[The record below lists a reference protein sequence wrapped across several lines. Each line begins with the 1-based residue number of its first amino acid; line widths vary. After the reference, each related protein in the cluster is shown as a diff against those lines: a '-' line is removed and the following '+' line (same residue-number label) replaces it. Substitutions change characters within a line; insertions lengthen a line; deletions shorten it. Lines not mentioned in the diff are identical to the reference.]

1 MRHSFLSR
9 KSRAS
14 SNMFTSRPWRKRK
27 EFPMQRN
34 LQAIWMVARREFVD
48 QFRDWRIVVPMLLLV
63 SLFPFIADDTTRQAI
78 SFMNRY
84 GGDLIL
90 DNLIPFVVLVIG
102 FFPLS
107 FTLVVALESFVGEKE
122 RGTIEPLLSSP
133 IEDTHMYMGKLL
145 VGIATPL
152 VFSYASIGIY
162 LILVSQRNVQ
172 FPSPY
177 MLALILLL
185 TFAHAVLMV
194 SSAIIISVQATSIR
208 AANLLA
214 SFVVVPVAFLLQG
227 ETVLIFWGN
236 EDVLW
241 YAIVGVT
248 LLATLLVRLGLS
260 HFRREYLLGR
270 EIDTVNFKWLGRT
283 FRNRFKGQASSIGEW
298 YRTELPITLRQL
310 RQPLMIVIALGV
322 IAGIVSYMW
331 VVTNVPSYID
341 LSPERIDEFRTFIA
355 DNLTNLDSL
364 GERLPAPVL
373 FYHNARTTVAFL
385 LLGLVSFGTLGLTLF
400 IGNIALVGGVL
411 GAAQLVGYSP
421 LLAFAVGILP
431 HGIFE
436 LSAILLATAAMLK
449 VGAQLVTPQPDK
461 SLGEILLLS
470 LVDWFRDFVGIVLPF
485 LALAAL
491 IEIYLTPLLIKLA
504 FPYL

>member
-1 MRHSFLSR
+1 
-9 KSRAS
+9 
-14 SNMFTSRPWRKRK
+14 
-27 EFPMQRN
+27 MQRN
-34 LQAIWMVARREFVD
+34 LSAIWMVAQREFTD
-48 QFRDWRIVVPMLLLV
+48 QFRDWRIVLPMFLLV
-63 SLFPFIADDTTRQAI
+63 TLFPFIADDTTRQAVN
-78 SFMNRY
+78 FMNRF

-133 IEDTHMYMGKLL
+133 IEDKHMYFGKLL
-145 VGIATPL
+145 VGITTPL
-152 VFSYASIGIY
+152 VFSFASIGIY
-162 LILVSQRNVQ
+162 LILVSRRDVE
-172 FPSPY
+172 FPSAY
-177 MLALILLL
+177 MLSLILLL

-194 SSAIIISVQATSIR
+194 SSAIVISVQATTIR

-214 SFVVVPVAFLLQG
+214 SFIVVPVAFLLQG
-227 ETVLIFWGN
+227 ETILIFWGN

-241 YAIVGVT
+241 FAIIGVT
-248 LLATLLVRLGLS
+248 LLAALLVRLGLS

-270 EIDTVNFKWLGRT
+270 EIDTINLKWIGRT
-283 FRNRFKGQASSIGEW
+283 FRGRFKGQATSIREW
-298 YRTELPITLRQL
+298 YRTELPISLKEL
-310 RQPLMIVIALGV
+310 RQPLMIVVGLGFV
-322 IAGIVSYMW
+322 AGVVSYVW
-331 VVTNVPSYID
+331 VVRNVPAFVD

-373 FYHNARTTVAFL
+373 FFHNARTTVAFL

-400 IGNIALVGGVL
+400 IGNIALVGGVM

-421 LLAFAVGILP
+421 VLAFAAGILP

-436 LSAILLATAAMLK
+436 LTAIFLATAAMLK

-461 SLGEILLLS
+461 GLGEIVLIALA
-470 LVDWFRDFVGIVLPF
+470 DWFRIFVGIVLPF
-485 LALAAL
+485 LAIAAL
-491 IEIYLTPLLIKLA
+491 IEIYLTPMLIKMA

>member
-1 MRHSFLSR
+1 MR
-9 KSRAS
+9 
-14 SNMFTSRPWRKRK
+14 
-27 EFPMQRN
+27 RN
-34 LQAIWMVARREFVD
+34 LSAVWMVAQREFTD
-48 QFRDWRIVVPMLLLV
+48 QFRDWRIVVPMFLLV
-63 SLFPFIADDTTRQAI
+63 TLFPFIADDATRQAVR
-78 SFMNRY
+78 FMNRF

-133 IEDTHMYMGKLL
+133 IEDRHMYLGKLL
-145 VGIATPL
+145 VGITTPL
-152 VFSYASIGIY
+152 VFSFVSICIY
-162 LILVSQRNVQ
+162 LALVARRDVA
-172 FPSPY
+172 FPSAY
-177 MLALILLL
+177 MLTLIFML

-194 SSAIIISVQATSIR
+194 SSAIVISIQSTSIR

-214 SFVVVPVAFLLQG
+214 SFIVVPVAFLLQG

-241 YAIVGVT
+241 YAILGVT

-270 EIDTVNFKWLGRT
+270 EIDTINFKWMGRM
-283 FRNRFKGQASSIGEW
+283 FRDRFRGQANTIREW
-298 YRTELPITLRQL
+298 YRTELPSSLRQL
-310 RQPLMIVIALGV
+310 RQPLLIVIGLG
-322 IAGIVSYMW
+322 ILAGIVSYLW
-331 VVTNVPSYID
+331 VITNVPAYIS
-341 LSPERIDEFRTFIA
+341 LSPDRIGEFRTFIA
-355 DNLTNLDSL
+355 DNLNNLDSL
-364 GERLPAPVL
+364 GERLPAPIL
-373 FYHNARTTVAFL
+373 FYHNARTTVIFL
-385 LLGLVSFGTLGLTLF
+385 LLGLLSFGTLGLTLF

-411 GAAQLVGYSP
+411 GAAQLVGFSP
-421 LLAFAVGILP
+421 LLAFAAGILP

-436 LSAILLATAAMLK
+436 LSAIFLATAATLK

-461 SLGEILLLS
+461 SLGEILLIS
-470 LVDWFRDFVGIVLPF
+470 LADWFRVFIGIVLPF
-485 LALAAL
+485 LAIAAL
-491 IEIYLTPLLIKLA
+491 IEIYLTPVLIKLA

>member
-1 MRHSFLSR
+1 
-9 KSRAS
+9 
-14 SNMFTSRPWRKRK
+14 
-27 EFPMQRN
+27 MQRN
-34 LQAIWMVARREFVD
+34 LSSIWMVARREFTD
-48 QFRDWRIVVPMLLLV
+48 QFRDWRIVVPMFVLV
-63 SLFPFIADDTTRQAI
+63 TLFPFIADDTTRQAVN
-78 SFMNRY
+78 FMNRF

-90 DNLIPFVVLVIG
+90 DHLIPFVVLVIG

-133 IEDTHMYMGKLL
+133 LEDTHLYLGKLL
-145 VGIATPL
+145 VGITTPL

-162 LILVSQRNVQ
+162 LIMVSRRDVA

-194 SSAIIISVQATSIR
+194 SSAIVISIQSTTIR
-208 AANLLA
+208 SANLLA

-227 ETVLIFWGN
+227 ETILIFWGN
-236 EDVLW
+236 EDILW

-248 LLATLLVRLGLS
+248 LLSILLVRLGLS

-270 EIDTVNFKWLGRT
+270 EIDTLNFKLIGRT
-283 FRNRFKGQASSIGEW
+283 FRDRFKGQAKSVFEW
-298 YRTELPITLRQL
+298 YRIELPITLRQL
-310 RQPLMIVIALGV
+310 LQPLLVVLGLGLITAIVTYVWV
-322 IAGIVSYMW
+322 IIK
-331 VVTNVPSYID
+331 VPGYIQ
-341 LSPERIDEFRTFIA
+341 LTPERVVEFRTFIA
-355 DNLTNLDSL
+355 ENLTNLDSL
-364 GERLPAPVL
+364 GERLPAPIL

-411 GAAQLVGYSP
+411 GAAHLVGYSP
-421 LLAFAVGILP
+421 LLAFAAGIMP

-436 LSAILLATAAMLK
+436 LSAVFLATAAMLK
-449 VGAQLVTPQPDK
+449 VGAQLVTPQSDK

-470 LVDWFRDFVGIVLPF
+470 LADWFRIFVGVVLPL
-485 LALAAL
+485 LAIAAL
-491 IEIYLTPLLIKLA
+491 IEIYVTPLLIKLA

>member
-1 MRHSFLSR
+1 MQHNLS
-9 KSRAS
+9 
-14 SNMFTSRPWRKRK
+14 
-27 EFPMQRN
+27 
-34 LQAIWMVARREFVD
+34 AIWMVARREFTD

-63 SLFPFIADDTTRQAI
+63 TLFPFIADDTTRQAVN
-78 SFMNRY
+78 FMNRY

-133 IEDTHMYMGKLL
+133 LEDSHMYLGKLL
-145 VGIATPL
+145 VGITTPL
-152 VFSYASIGIY
+152 VFSFVSIAIY
-162 LILVSQRNVQ
+162 LVLVSRRDVE
-172 FPSPY
+172 FPTAY
-177 MLALILLL
+177 MLTLIFLL
-185 TFAHAVLMV
+185 TAAHAVLMV
-194 SSAIIISVQATSIR
+194 SSAIVISVQATTIR
-208 AANLLA
+208 SANLLA

-227 ETVLIFWGN
+227 ETILIFWGN

-241 YAIVGVT
+241 YAIAGVA

-270 EIDTVNFKWLGRT
+270 EIDTLNFKQIGRT
-283 FRNRFKGQASSIGEW
+283 FRGRFKGEATSVRDW
-298 YRTELPITLRQL
+298 YLHELPVTVQQL
-310 RQPLMIVIALGV
+310 RQPLIIIIGLALLAGLLSYSWVI
-322 IAGIVSYMW
+322 
-331 VVTNVPSYID
+331 TNVPGYIQ
-341 LSPERIDEFRTFIA
+341 LTPERVFEFRTFIA
-355 DNLTNLDSL
+355 DNLTNLDTL

-373 FYHNARTTVAFL
+373 FYHNARTTIVFL
-385 LLGLVSFGTLGLTLF
+385 LLGLVSFGTLGLALF
-400 IGNIALVGGVL
+400 IGNIALVGGVM

-421 LLAFAVGILP
+421 LLAFTAGILP

-436 LSAILLATAAMLK
+436 LTAIFLATAAMLK

-461 SLGEILLLS
+461 SLGESLLIS
-470 LVDWFRDFVGIVLPF
+470 LADWFRIFIGVVLPL
-485 LALAAL
+485 LAIAAL
-491 IEIYLTPLLIKLA
+491 IEIYITPMLIKLA

>member
-1 MRHSFLSR
+1 
-9 KSRAS
+9 
-14 SNMFTSRPWRKRK
+14 
-27 EFPMQRN
+27 MQRN
-34 LQAIWMVARREFVD
+34 LSAIWMVAQREFTD
-48 QFRDWRIVVPMLLLV
+48 QFRDWRIVVPMFLLV
-63 SLFPFIADDTTRQAI
+63 TLFPFIADDTTRQAVN
-78 SFMNRY
+78 FMNRF

-133 IEDTHMYMGKLL
+133 IEDRHMYLGKLL
-145 VGIATPL
+145 VGITTPL
-152 VFSYASIGIY
+152 VFSFISIGIY
-162 LILVSQRNVQ
+162 LILVSRRDVA

-177 MLALILLL
+177 MLSLISLL

-194 SSAIIISVQATSIR
+194 SSAIVISVQATTIR

-227 ETVLIFWGN
+227 ETILIFWGN

-248 LLATLLVRLGLS
+248 LLAVLLVRLGLS

-270 EIDTVNFKWLGRT
+270 EIDTVNLKWLGRT
-283 FRNRFKGQASSIGEW
+283 FRDRFIGQASSIREW
-298 YRTELPITLRQL
+298 YRNEIPVSLREL
-310 RQPLMIVIALGV
+310 RQPLWIVIGLGV
-322 IAGIVSYMW
+322 VAAIVSYWW
-331 VVTNVPSYID
+331 VIQNVPAYIE
-341 LSPERIDEFRTFIA
+341 LSPERIGEFRTFIA
-355 DNLTNLDSL
+355 DNLNNLDSL
-364 GERLPAPVL
+364 GERLPAPML
-373 FYHNARTTVAFL
+373 FLHNARTTIAFL

-400 IGNIALVGGVL
+400 IGNIALVGGVM

-421 LLAFAVGILP
+421 LLAFGAGILP

-436 LSAILLATAAMLK
+436 LSAIFLATAATLK

-461 SLGEILLLS
+461 GLGEILLVALA
-470 LVDWFRDFVGIVLPF
+470 DWFRIFIGVVLPF
-485 LALAAL
+485 LAIAAV
-491 IEIYLTPLLIKLA
+491 IEIYLTPVLIKLA

>member
-1 MRHSFLSR
+1 MRRNF
-9 KSRAS
+9 
-14 SNMFTSRPWRKRK
+14 RP
-27 EFPMQRN
+27 
-34 LQAIWMVARREFVD
+34 IWMVARREFLD
-48 QFRDWRIVVPMLLLV
+48 QFRDWRIIVPMLLLV
-63 SLFPFIADDTTRQAI
+63 TLFPFIADDATRQAVN
-78 SFMNRY
+78 FMNRF

-90 DNLIPFVVLVIG
+90 DRLVPFVVLVIG

-133 IEDTHMYMGKLL
+133 LEDRHMYLGKLL
-145 VGIATPL
+145 VGITTPL
-152 VFSYASIGIY
+152 VFSFASIVIY
-162 LILVSQRNVQ
+162 LMLIARRDVE
-172 FPSPY
+172 FPSAY
-177 MLALILLL
+177 MLALVFLL

-194 SSAIIISVQATSIR
+194 SSAIVISVQATTVR

-248 LLATLLVRLGLS
+248 LLAGLLIRLGLS

-270 EIDTVNFKWLGRT
+270 EVDTLNLKWIGRT
-283 FRNRFKGQASSIGEW
+283 FRDRFTGNARSISEW
-298 YRTELPITLRQL
+298 YRKEIPVTLRQL
-310 RQPLMIVIALGV
+310 RQPLLIVLALSLV
-322 IAGIVSYMW
+322 AVIVSYMW
-331 VVTNVPSYID
+331 VVENVPVY
-341 LSPERIDEFRTFIA
+341 LQLTPERIGEIRTFVTE
-355 DNLTNLDSL
+355 NLTNMDSL

-373 FYHNARTTVAFL
+373 FFHNARTTIVLL
-385 LLGLVSFGTLGLTLF
+385 LLGLVSFSTLGLTLF
-400 IGNIALVGGVL
+400 LGNIALIGGVL
-411 GAAQLVGYSP
+411 GAANLVGYSP
-421 LLAFAVGILP
+421 LLAFVVGVLP

-436 LSAILLATAAMLK
+436 LSAVFLATAAMLR

-461 SLGEILLLS
+461 SLGEMLLIS
-470 LVDWFRDFVGIVLPF
+470 LADWFRVFIGITLPF
-485 LALAAL
+485 LAIAAV
-491 IEIYLTPLLIKLA
+491 IEIYITPVLIKLA

>member
-1 MRHSFLSR
+1 
-9 KSRAS
+9 
-14 SNMFTSRPWRKRK
+14 
-27 EFPMQRN
+27 
-34 LQAIWMVARREFVD
+34 
-48 QFRDWRIVVPMLLLV
+48 
-63 SLFPFIADDTTRQAI
+63 
-78 SFMNRY
+78 
-84 GGDLIL
+84 
-90 DNLIPFVVLVIG
+90 VVLVIG

-133 IEDTHMYMGKLL
+133 IEDRYLYLGKLL
-145 VGIATPL
+145 VGITTPL

-162 LILVSQRNVQ
+162 LMLVSRRNVE
-172 FPSPY
+172 FPSAY

-194 SSAIIISVQATSIR
+194 SSAIVISVQATTIR

-241 YAIVGVT
+241 FAIIGVT
-248 LLATLLVRLGLS
+248 LLAVLLVRLGIS

-270 EIDTVNFKWLGRT
+270 EIDTINFKWIGRT
-283 FRNRFKGQASSIGEW
+283 FRNRFQGQARSIVEW

-310 RQPLMIVIALGV
+310 RQPLMIVIVLGI
-322 IAGIVSYMW
+322 IAGVASYLW
-331 VVTNVPSYID
+331 VVKNVPAYID
-341 LSPERIDEFRTFIA
+341 LTPERVDEFKTFIA

-373 FYHNARTTVAFL
+373 FYHNVRTTVAFL
-385 LLGLVSFGTLGLTLF
+385 LLGMVSFGTLGLTLF

-411 GAAQLVGYSP
+411 GAAHLVGYSP
-421 LLAFAVGILP
+421 LLAFASGILP

-436 LSAILLATAAMLK
+436 LTAIFLATAATLK
-449 VGAQLVTPQPDK
+449 VAAQLVTPQSDK
-461 SLGEILLLS
+461 SLGETLLLS
-470 LVDWFRDFVGIVLPF
+470 LADWFRIFVGIVLPF
-485 LALAAL
+485 LAIAAI
-491 IEIYLTPLLIKLA
+491 IEIYVTPLLIKLT

>member
-1 MRHSFLSR
+1 
-9 KSRAS
+9 
-14 SNMFTSRPWRKRK
+14 
-27 EFPMQRN
+27 MQRN
-34 LQAIWMVARREFVD
+34 LSAIWMVAQREFTD
-48 QFRDWRIVVPMLLLV
+48 QFRDWRIVVPMFLLV
-63 SLFPFIADDTTRQAI
+63 TLFPFIADDTTRQAVN
-78 SFMNRY
+78 FMNRF

-133 IEDTHMYMGKLL
+133 IEDKHMYLGKLL
-145 VGIATPL
+145 VGITTPL
-152 VFSYASIGIY
+152 VFSFASIGIY
-162 LILVSQRNVQ
+162 LMLVSRRDVE
-172 FPSPY
+172 FPSTY
-177 MLALILLL
+177 MLALIFLL

-194 SSAIIISVQATSIR
+194 SSAIVISVQATTIR

-214 SFVVVPVAFLLQG
+214 SFIVVPVAFLLQG
-227 ETVLIFWGN
+227 ETILIFWGN

-241 YAIVGVT
+241 FAILGVT
-248 LLATLLVRLGLS
+248 LLAALLVRLGLS

-270 EIDTVNFKWLGRT
+270 EIDTINLKWMGRT
-283 FRNRFKGQASSIGEW
+283 FSGRFKGQATSIRDW
-298 YRTELPITLRQL
+298 YRTELPLSLKEL
-310 RQPLMIVIALGV
+310 RQPLMIVVGLGIV
-322 IAGIVSYMW
+322 AAIVSYLW
-331 VVTNVPSYID
+331 VIRNVPAFVD
-341 LSPERIDEFRTFIA
+341 LSPERIGEFRTFIA

-373 FYHNARTTVAFL
+373 FLHNARTTVAFL

-400 IGNIALVGGVL
+400 IGNIALVGGVM

-421 LLAFAVGILP
+421 VLAFAAGILP

-436 LSAILLATAAMLK
+436 LTAIFLATAAMLK

-461 SLGEILLLS
+461 GLGEILLIALA
-470 LVDWFRDFVGIVLPF
+470 DWFRIFVGIVVPF
-485 LALAAL
+485 LAIAAL
-491 IEIYLTPLLIKLA
+491 IEIYLTPVLIKMA

>member
-1 MRHSFLSR
+1 MRHNFS
-9 KSRAS
+9 
-14 SNMFTSRPWRKRK
+14 P
-27 EFPMQRN
+27 
-34 LQAIWMVARREFVD
+34 IWMVAQREFTD
-48 QFRDWRIVVPMLLLV
+48 QFRDWRIVVPMFVLV
-63 SLFPFIADDTTRQAI
+63 TLFPFIADDTTRQAVN
-78 SFMNRY
+78 FMNRF
-84 GGDLIL
+84 GGSIIL
-90 DNLIPFVVLVIG
+90 DHLIPFVVLVIG

-133 IEDTHMYMGKLL
+133 IEDRHMYLGKLL
-145 VGIATPL
+145 VGITTPL

-162 LILVSQRNVQ
+162 LILVSHRNVQ
-172 FPSPY
+172 FPSVY
-177 MLALILLL
+177 MLALIFLL

-194 SSAIIISVQATSIR
+194 SSAIVISVQATTIR

-241 YAIVGVT
+241 FAIVAVT
-248 LLATLLVRLGLS
+248 LLAALLVRLGLS

-270 EIDTVNFKWLGRT
+270 EIDSINLKWVGRT
-283 FRNRFKGQASSIGEW
+283 FRDRFKGQATSIGQW
-298 YRTELPITLRQL
+298 YRIELPITLRQL
-310 RQPLMIVIALGV
+310 RQPLMVVTGLAIV
-322 IAGIVSYMW
+322 AGIASYMW
-331 VVTNVPSYID
+331 VVINVPTYID
-341 LSPERIDEFRTFIA
+341 LTPERIDQFKTFIA
-355 DNLTNLDSL
+355 DNLTNLNSL
-364 GERLPAPVL
+364 GEQLPAPVL

-385 LLGLVSFGTLGLTLF
+385 LLGIVSFGTLGLTLF

-411 GAAQLVGYSP
+411 GAAHLVGYSP
-421 LLAFAVGILP
+421 LVAFVAGILP

-436 LSAILLATAAMLK
+436 LSAVFLATAAMLK

-461 SLGEILLLS
+461 SLGETLLLS
-470 LVDWFRDFVGIVLPF
+470 LADWFRIFVGIVLPL
-485 LALAAL
+485 LAIAAV
-491 IEIYLTPLLIKLA
+491 IEIYVTPVLIRLA

>member
-1 MRHSFLSR
+1 MRHN
-9 KSRAS
+9 S
-14 SNMFTSRPWRKRK
+14 ST
-27 EFPMQRN
+27 
-34 LQAIWMVARREFVD
+34 IWMVAQREFTD
-48 QFRDWRIVVPMLLLV
+48 QFRDWRIVVPMFVLV
-63 SLFPFIADDTTRQAI
+63 TLFPFIADDTTRQAVN
-78 SFMNRY
+78 FMNRF
-84 GGDLIL
+84 GGSIIL
-90 DNLIPFVVLVIG
+90 DHLIPFVVLVIG

-133 IEDTHMYMGKLL
+133 IEDRHMYLGKLL
-145 VGIATPL
+145 VGITTPL

-162 LILVSQRNVQ
+162 LILVSHRNVQ
-172 FPSPY
+172 FPSVY
-177 MLALILLL
+177 MLALIFLL

-194 SSAIIISVQATSIR
+194 SSAIVISVQATTIR

-241 YAIVGVT
+241 FAIVAVT
-248 LLATLLVRLGLS
+248 LLAALLVRLGLS

-270 EIDTVNFKWLGRT
+270 EIDTINLKWVGRT
-283 FRNRFKGQASSIGEW
+283 FLYRFKGQATSIGQW
-298 YRTELPITLRQL
+298 YRVELPITLRQL
-310 RQPLMIVIALGV
+310 RLPLMVVTSLAI
-322 IAGIVSYMW
+322 IAGIASYMW
-331 VVTNVPSYID
+331 VVINVPTYID
-341 LSPERIDEFRTFIA
+341 LTPDRIDQFKTFIA
-355 DNLTNLDSL
+355 DNLSNLNSL
-364 GERLPAPVL
+364 GEQLPAPVL

-385 LLGLVSFGTLGLTLF
+385 LLGIVSFGTLGLTLF

-411 GAAQLVGYSP
+411 GAAHLVGYSP
-421 LLAFAVGILP
+421 LVAFVAGILP

-436 LSAILLATAAMLK
+436 LSAVFLATAAMLK

-461 SLGEILLLS
+461 SLGETLLLS
-470 LVDWFRDFVGIVLPF
+470 LADWLRIFVGIVLPL
-485 LALAAL
+485 LAIAAV
-491 IEIYLTPLLIKLA
+491 IEIYVTPLLIKLA